1 MPRISE
7 REIAELTQEEEDI
20 LAQLEEDEDDA
31 ESIERDPSVRARM
44 QSEVAPAA
52 PSNRA
57 LSKLKRR

>member
-31 ESIERDPSVRARM
+31 EMIERSPSVRARM
-44 QSEVAPAA
+44 QAEVAPAS

-57 LSKLKRR
+57 LGKFKLR